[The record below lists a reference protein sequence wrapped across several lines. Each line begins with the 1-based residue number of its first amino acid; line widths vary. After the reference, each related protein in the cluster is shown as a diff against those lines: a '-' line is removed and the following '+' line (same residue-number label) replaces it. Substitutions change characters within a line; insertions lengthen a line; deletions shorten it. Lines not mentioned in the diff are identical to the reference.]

1 MASVYPYGKLAL
13 ATKLINLDT
22 DDIRLALVN
31 TSYPSSS
38 AATHQFMSSVSS
50 YVVKLGSA
58 ALASTTLAVD
68 PAGASATGVTFAATP
83 YTLSAV
89 PAANTVGFVIC
100 YEQSDGNAANQHLLA
115 WHNLASSIATDGGDI
130 TVSFLNNVIFKF

>member
-13 ATKLINLDT
+13 ANKLINLDT

-31 TSYPSSS
+31 NSYPSSS
-38 AATHQFMSSVSS
+38 AANHQFMSSVSS

-58 ALASTTLAVD
+58 ALTSTTLALD
-68 PAGASATGVTFAATP
+68 PVGTPTGVTFAASP

-89 PAANTVGFVIC
+89 PAANTVGFVVC
-100 YEQSDGNAANQHLLA
+100 YEQADGISSNQHLLA
-115 WHNLASSIATDGGDI
+115 WHNLSSTITTDGGDI